1 MHRRVFVIL
10 VLALCIAAVPRAAL
24 AHFPEV
30 QGTEDCSGHLSYT
43 VTAWNGP
50 TPESRTNPDI
60 GVTVNGKDVQHGSFS
75 PANGFS
81 FTGSVELG
89 TPQTAHVKVTALAPW
104 GNGAAAGQ
112 SRSATVKAPSDCET
126 ATTRTTTPTGVAPS
140 SSLAPTTAPPAG
152 VAPSSTIAG
161 RLPFTGRSAV
171 PMLVVGLL
179 LVAGGAASVASGRR
193 GASGPT
199 GG

>member
-1 MHRRVFVIL
+1 MQRRVFVIL

-24 AHFPEV
+24 AHFPAV
-30 QGTEDCSGHLSYT
+30 QGTEDCTGRLSYT

-60 GVTVNGKDVQHGSFS
+60 GVTVNGKEVQRGSFS
-75 PANGFS
+75 PANGFR

-89 TPQTAHVKVTALAPW
+89 TPQTAHVRVTALAPW

-112 SRSATVKAPSDCET
+112 SRSATVKAPTDCET
-126 ATTRTTTPTGVAPS
+126 ATTGTTTPARVAPS
-140 SSLAPTTAPPAG
+140 SSVAPPAS
-152 VAPSSTIAG
+152 VAPSSTVAG
-161 RLPFTGRSAV
+161 SLPFTGRSTV
-171 PMLVVGLL
+171 PTLVVGLL

-193 GASGPT
+193 RGPT